1 MIWSLDT
8 SLVLIYTVP
17 RPWFTTVQRK
27 LQRPDSSAMALTIPG
42 NSGAM

>member
-17 RPWFTTVQRK
+17 KPWFMTVQRE
-27 LQRPDSSAMALTIPG
+27 LQPPAGTSIVRINGSSG
-42 NSGAM
+42 NG